1 MRFNIHCTLAVYMV
15 FLIINNQD
23 CEFEAGAF
31 QYSLYVSGISNYQ

>member
-1 MRFNIHCTLAVYMV
+1 MRFNIHCTLAV

-31 QYSLYVSGISNYQ
+31 QYSLYVSGIYGISNYQ